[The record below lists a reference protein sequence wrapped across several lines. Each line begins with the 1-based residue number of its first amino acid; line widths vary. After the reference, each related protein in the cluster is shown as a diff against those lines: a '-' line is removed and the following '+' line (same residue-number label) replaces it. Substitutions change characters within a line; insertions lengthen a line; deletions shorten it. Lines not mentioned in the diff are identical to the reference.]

1 MDEASFQSEA
11 KERCSCPHLILSSV
25 PHKQTSEML
34 IKTVFDIQTKQIGY
48 AVCNAEHRCGFVTYS
63 ITNAIKAAQC
73 KDFNQVQ
80 QLINA

>member
-1 MDEASFQSEA
+1 
-11 KERCSCPHLILSSV
+11 
-25 PHKQTSEML
+25 ML
-34 IKTVFDIQTKQIGY
+34 IKTVYDVQTKQLGY
-48 AVCNAEHRCGFVTYS
+48 AVCDPATERCGFVTYS

>member
-1 MDEASFQSEA
+1 
-11 KERCSCPHLILSSV
+11 
-25 PHKQTSEML
+25 ML

-80 QLINA
+80 QLINAWNESNVSSLLSDSIQWLWVEKSIL